1 MNSIIRSRV
10 SNLGRLRALIGLTL
24 LSLSPAVKAQSPG
37 PYTLG
42 DLKALERSFVDLA
55 EKARPT
61 VVAVRAYQVRTL
73 GEDESKVK
81 VPISQGSGFIIDP
94 NGFIATNGHVV
105 ENADRVTVVLSDGSQ
120 FDAVVRQRDD
130 RSDLAVLKIEADN
143 LPVVHW
149 GDASALRANQWVFA
163 CGNPFGMANRDGQAS
178 ITYGVVSAI
187 GRDMT
192 DRITENPQLHYYGNL
207 IETSATINPGSSG
220 GPLFNVDGQ
229 IVGIVTAIETSS
241 GVNEGLG
248 FAIPVDANT
257 RRILD
262 TLKGGQA
269 VRYGFLGV
277 SVDDVE
283 PPPSRRVA
291 ETRRNRGARIT
302 SVSPPDGPAGSAG
315 LRPDDVVV
323 EFNGVPIDGK
333 DQLVR
338 VVGFTP
344 VGTEAVVKYL
354 RRQVERRTT
363 VKVGDRF
370 ELLTGNDRP
379 R

>member
-1 MNSIIRSRV
+1 MKSIIRPRN
-10 SNLGRLRALIGLTL
+10 SNLTRCVAVIGLAL
-24 LSLSPAVKAQSPG
+24 LSLSPAVNAQLPG
-37 PYTLG
+37 RYTLG

-55 EKARPT
+55 EKARSA

-163 CGNPFGMANRDGQAS
+163 CGNPFGMANRNGQAS
-178 ITYGVVSAI
+178 ITYGVVSAL

-241 GVNEGLG
+241 GVNEGMG

-269 VRYGFLGV
+269 VRYG
-277 SVDDVE
+277 
-283 PPPSRRVA
+283 
-291 ETRRNRGARIT
+291 
-302 SVSPPDGPAGSAG
+302 
-315 LRPDDVVV
+315 
-323 EFNGVPIDGK
+323 
-333 DQLVR
+333 
-338 VVGFTP
+338 
-344 VGTEAVVKYL
+344 
-354 RRQVERRTT
+354 
-363 VKVGDRF
+363 
-370 ELLTGNDRP
+370 
-379 R
+379 